1 MFCIFLI
8 IMMMTTMITM
18 YKYTILLIDD
28 MELF

>member
-8 IMMMTTMITM
+8 IMMMITMITM